1 MRARYGEIV
10 AVTDDFCH
18 RYLNQEYAA
27 LAQRMT
33 ASLCRK
39 RPSPLTAG
47 QALTWAC
54 GILYSL
60 GQMNFLWDRATEPHM
75 TTSEMCA
82 TFAVGQSTASAKAA
96 EIRRVLNLHPFDP
109 NWSLQSL
116 LDKNPLVW
124 MLQINGVILDIR
136 EAPRHVQEI
145 ALGQGLIPYLPDNKA
160 S

>member
-1 MRARYGEIV
+1 MQARYGEIV
-10 AVTDDFCH
+10 AVTDDFSH

-33 ASLCRK
+33 AALCRK
-39 RPSPLTAG
+39 RPNPVTAG
-47 QALTWAC
+47 QARTWAC
-54 GILYSL
+54 GILHSL
-60 GQMNFLWDRATEPHM
+60 GQMNFLSDRATKPHM

-82 TFAVGQSTASAKAA
+82 AFGVGQSTASAKAA
-96 EIRRVLNLHPFDP
+96 LIRRVLNLHPFDP

-145 ALGQGLIPYLPDNKA
+145 ALAQGLIPYLPDNKP
-160 S
+160 